1 MPARRC
7 SEAGR
12 RAHMRPRWPVRA
24 PGQYVRRMG
33 TERTETA
40 RCQMRGPCWPGSHWL
55 RDAAWETRGPRW
67 PGSRGPHG
75 TAWEARWPR
84 WPGSRA
90 GWIGAGARVA
100 RSECNRPAHL
110 GVDLG
115 RRRSPREG
123 NDACNPP
130 PVTTPTRGLVAPI
143 VVGARL
149 REVVV
154 RHRRHRQPTLSYQE
168 AAKASLTCLYSGGS
182 SAGGALRPWA
192 TTAATR
198 RGKRAQDRPMHPRD
212 RPSIILLL

>member
-1 MPARRC
+1 
-7 SEAGR
+7 
-12 RAHMRPRWPVRA
+12 MRPRWPVRA

-143 VVGARL
+143 VVGVECMPGERGVQWSESCRASVPVHEGERVGCTITPRSRPACVLAARDQL
-149 REVVV
+149 SISSPVSRRQTRHV
-154 RHRRHRQPTLSYQE
+154 RH
-168 AAKASLTCLYSGGS
+168 ASG
-182 SAGGALRPWA
+182 R
-192 TTAATR
+192 
-198 RGKRAQDRPMHPRD
+198 
-212 RPSIILLL
+212 